1 MCVASAPGGL
11 LKSPG
16 RRARHRAGISQPP
29 FQAPIDGGAVC
40 SPRDCGPIIGGVGAD
55 ARDAEDV

>member
-1 MCVASAPGGL
+1 MCVASAPAPEIPGARAGG
-11 LKSPG
+11 
-16 RRARHRAGISQPP
+16 RAGISQPP
-29 FQAPIDGGAVC
+29 PIDGGAVC